1 MERYLNQEN
10 VLRLIEQA
18 VEHSRQLGGSYKSD
32 LLSDFVQAQQ
42 ALITSTNMKS
52 HLALIVSAA
61 RMMIAQAEKKT
72 VRLIIGDAP
81 VTGQQMSHL
90 VRIRLICAELISLLS
105 NTLEWIK
112 QPAATSRS
120 A

>member
-1 MERYLNQEN
+1 MERYLNQEH
-10 VLRLIEQA
+10 VLRLIEKA
-18 VEHSRQLGGSYKSD
+18 VEHSGQLGGSYKSD
-32 LLSDFVQAQQ
+32 LLSDFVRAQQ
-42 ALITSTNMKS
+42 ALVTSADIKS
-52 HLALIVSAA
+52 QLALVVSAA

-72 VRLIIGDAP
+72 IQLIIGDAP

-90 VRIRLICAELISLLS
+90 VRIRLICAELIGLLS

-112 QPAATSRS
+112 QPAAKRLS

>member
-10 VLRLIEQA
+10 VLQLIDKA
-18 VEHSRQLGGSYKSD
+18 VEHSGQLGGSYKSD
-32 LLSDFVQAQQ
+32 LLADFVRAQQ
-42 ALITSTNMKS
+42 ALTTSANITS

-61 RMMIAQAEKKT
+61 RMMISQAEKKT
-72 VRLIIGDAP
+72 IRLIIGDAP

-90 VRIRLICAELISLLS
+90 VRIRVICAELISLLS

-112 QPAATSRS
+112 QPAANNLS